1 MSLSLI
7 GCIGGGGGGTSS
19 SVVAS
24 SSSPD
29 YALAKSTLFTEG
41 DSASQNTI
49 KSRSTWTAIE
59 AAGATHPYEQMGL
72 HKVQSFSK
80 DGTYLTGVGETIHIA
95 DFYCDV
101 NHDIYDNKTITNLDD
116 GGSGE
121 STFDAATSSNNHCL
135 LYTSPSP
142 RDGLLSRMPSSA

>member
-1 MSLSLI
+1 MNLKNLIIVALSLSLI
-7 GCIGGGGGGTSS
+7 GCIGGRGGSTSS

-59 AAGATHPYEQMGL
+59 AAGATHPYEQMGV
-72 HKVQSFSK
+72 HKVQSLS
-80 DGTYLTGVGETIHIA
+80 LIHI
-95 DFYCDV
+95 
-101 NHDIYDNKTITNLDD
+101 
-116 GGSGE
+116 
-121 STFDAATSSNNHCL
+121 
-135 LYTSPSP
+135 
-142 RDGLLSRMPSSA
+142 

>member
-1 MSLSLI
+1 MNLKNLIIVAMSLSLI

-24 SSSPD
+24 SSSTD

-59 AAGATHPYEQMGL
+59 AAGATHPYEQMGPVSYT
-72 HKVQSFSK
+72 H
-80 DGTYLTGVGETIHIA
+80 LTLPTKA
-95 DFYCDV
+95 
-101 NHDIYDNKTITNLDD
+101 
-116 GGSGE
+116 
-121 STFDAATSSNNHCL
+121 
-135 LYTSPSP
+135 
-142 RDGLLSRMPSSA
+142 